1 MCYSAI
7 YTWYQYNAH
16 LLLIADSSDLTFICL
31 SIETKEWVILVIAL
45 SGYSLFVVQELVKKK
60 KGGGIIAVTGR
71 ALVSSTVLRLQT
83 FFYSKV
89 TVSRMP

>member
-45 SGYSLFVVQELVKKK
+45 SGYSLSVVKELVKKK
-60 KGGGIIAVTGR
+60 KGIISVTDR
-71 ALVSSTVLRLQT
+71 ALVLLC
-83 FFYSKV
+83 
-89 TVSRMP
+89 

>member
-45 SGYSLFVVQELVKKK
+45 SGYSLFVVQEWVKKK
-60 KGGGIIAVTGR
+60 RGGDYFCYRQGT
-71 ALVSSTVLRLQT
+71 SSTVLRLRT